1 MLNIAVFFYPRKL
14 KMPKK
19 PFLSLFLFF
28 FSIEN
33 IFLAHFH
40 NILSGILKFSDGWI
54 FFFSLRKKNFKVFFF
69 FDGIHFYFLSWDS
82 FFSCEILLFFLWH
95 ILLLGQFSNLCLGQF
110 EIFSDR
116 KCYIFLKCFLSGN
129 IFQNYVP
136 LPVCYSFLIFIKKY
150 PLIHTYPYV
159 PFLKN

>member
-54 FFFSLRKKNFKVFFF
+54 FFFSLRKKNFKVFFYLTGYIF
-69 FDGIHFYFLSWDS
+69 IFCLGILFSLVKFWI
-82 FFSCEILLFFLWH
+82 FFSGTFCFSGSFQIFVSGSLKSSRTENVIFFWNVFFYRV
-95 ILLLGQFSNLCLGQF
+95 IYFKIMYPF
-110 EIFSDR
+110 RFATVFF
-116 KCYIFLKCFLSGN
+116 YLSKN
-129 IFQNYVP
+129 IR
-136 LPVCYSFLIFIKKY
+136 
-150 PLIHTYPYV
+150 
-159 PFLKN
+159 

>member
-19 PFLSLFLFF
+19 PFVSLFLFF

-69 FDGIHFYFLSWDS
+69 WRDTF
-82 FFSCEILLFFLWH
+82 LFFVLGFFFLLWNFAVFSLAH
-95 ILLLGQFSNLCLGQF
+95 FASRAVFKSLSRAVWNLLGQEMLYFF
-110 EIFSDR
+110 EMFFFYRVIYFKIMYPFR
-116 KCYIFLKCFLSGN
+116 FATVFLYLSKN
-129 IFQNYVP
+129 IR
-136 LPVCYSFLIFIKKY
+136 
-150 PLIHTYPYV
+150 
-159 PFLKN
+159 